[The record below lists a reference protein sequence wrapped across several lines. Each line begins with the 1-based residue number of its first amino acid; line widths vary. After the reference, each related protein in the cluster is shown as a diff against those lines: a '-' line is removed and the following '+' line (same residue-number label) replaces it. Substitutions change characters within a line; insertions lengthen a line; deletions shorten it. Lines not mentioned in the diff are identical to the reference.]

1 MTCADP
7 AMSTSFIHDVSAQY
21 IAAVMFALTV
31 APAGAVRSA
40 WRRRRRRQ
48 EREQA
53 VQPRQPTVLG
63 TQARAERDPAS
74 SQATDASSSRRREES
89 S

>member
-21 IAAVMFALTV
+21 FAAVMFALTV
-31 APAGAVRSA
+31 ATAGAVRTA

-48 EREQA
+48 GQEQA
-53 VQPRQPTVLG
+53 VRTRQPAVLAAR
-63 TQARAERDPAS
+63 ARAERDPAS
-74 SQATDASSSRRREES
+74 SQGAETSSSRRREES